1 MSFFIL
7 QFYAPWCAYCH
18 TFEPIWHEVGAE
30 LKSMGSPVNVG
41 KIDTTV
47 HTSGFDSHVH
57 IKVCILERFNFIYC
71 VSKIIF
77 KISKNCIC
85 AIPPCRILAV
95 DESLSPAVAWFE
107 MTVMVMPHQATA

>member
-18 TFEPIWHEVGAE
+18 TIEPIWHEVGAE

-47 HTSGFDSHVH
+47 HTSGFNSHVH
-57 IKVCILERFNFIYC
+57 IKVCISESFNYIYC

-77 KISKNCIC
+77 KISKYCVR
-85 AIPPCRILAV
+85 AIPPSGHL
-95 DESLSPAVAWFE
+95 
-107 MTVMVMPHQATA
+107 